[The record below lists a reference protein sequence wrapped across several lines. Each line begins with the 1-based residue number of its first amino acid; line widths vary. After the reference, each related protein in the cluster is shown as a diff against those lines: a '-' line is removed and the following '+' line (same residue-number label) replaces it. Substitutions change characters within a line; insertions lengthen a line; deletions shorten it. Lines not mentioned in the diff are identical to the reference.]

1 MRNKQETREQRFR
14 RIASHRTNRVL
25 ERLRVLGHCAN
36 RQNYSYSEEQVNKI
50 FSAIEKQVREIRATF
65 HFPKENR
72 FKL

>member
-1 MRNKQETREQRFR
+1 MRNKSETREQRFR

-36 RQNYSYSEEQVNKI
+36 RQNYSYSEEHVNKI
-50 FSAIEKQVREIRATF
+50 FSTIEKQVKEIRAKF
-65 HFPKENR
+65 YFPKESK